1 MKSKEHFFKPISQLL
16 DDLKHVSITN
26 DRKSELNEIARYILT
41 KLQKNEEVNLNFL
54 CNYNS
59 RRSQLLQVWSK
70 TCADYFKVPVN
81 TYSGGLKS
89 ANIPIIVI
97 ETLKTQGFKVV
108 SKDSNPPIYFLFY
121 SDEKDPLILY
131 SKHFSDPINKQR
143 KFVSIINCK
152 QANYHCPPMPHAEK
166 EISLYYLDPIVFDNE
181 EKTLEQYLQL
191 SNAIASDM
199 TYLFHNIKKAI
210 KEKRASTLSIPTA
223 T

>member
-16 DDLKHVSITN
+16 DDLKHITITN
-26 DRKSELNEIARYILT
+26 ERQSELNEIVNHIIS
-41 KLQKNEEVNLNFL
+41 KLKKNEEVNLNFL

-59 RRSQLLQVWSK
+59 RRSQLLQVWAK

-89 ANIPIIVI
+89 ANIPTIVI
-97 ETLKTQGFKVV
+97 ETLKTQGFKIV
-108 SKDSNPPIYFLFY
+108 SKDSNPPIYFLFF

-152 QANYHCPPMPHAEK
+152 QADDHCPPMPHAEK
-166 EISLYYLDPIVFDNE
+166 AISLHYLDPIVFDNE
-181 EKTLEQYLQL
+181 EKTKEQYLKF
-191 SNAIASDM
+191 SNDIASDM
-199 TYLFHNIKKAI
+199 TYIFHNVKKAL
-210 KEKRASTLSIPTA
+210 KEKRASALSTLSLT
-223 T
+223 